1 MNKYIL
7 PNPHRFVSLCL
18 AVFSFL
24 VIFYVGPVSICAI
37 CCLRQRKLE
46 EALLYSGQFKDAVQ
60 ALLEWLR
67 KVEKVLSEEGP
78 VHGDLDTVMALV
90 EQHKVSL
97 GPGVPHI
104 VVAWSHV
111 PCMCGDYPLVIFRIF
126 QSKINGIIMQQCAC
140 WKLHLSPWSDVKNWL
155 NFIELCKH
163 LFLFDYVTSFR
174 GRFSL
179 TNSVPVT
186 IFGTYGLVVV
196 LCLSFL
202 HYCILFGSAEW
213 ILLIS
218 TERTKLY
225 VMCNQQNK
233 NVLCN

>member
-104 VVAWSHV
+104 VVA
-111 PCMCGDYPLVIFRIF
+111 
-126 QSKINGIIMQQCAC
+126 
-140 WKLHLSPWSDVKNWL
+140 
-155 NFIELCKH
+155 
-163 LFLFDYVTSFR
+163 
-174 GRFSL
+174 
-179 TNSVPVT
+179 
-186 IFGTYGLVVV
+186 
-196 LCLSFL
+196 
-202 HYCILFGSAEW
+202 
-213 ILLIS
+213 
-218 TERTKLY
+218 
-225 VMCNQQNK
+225 
-233 NVLCN
+233 